1 MTEQLDKTKEN
12 FKSDMYMLRD
22 VGRDKSN
29 NVIFL
34 YDGVVKQVPYK
45 AKGDIDCISTDNSR
59 VIHFSHF
66 AETKLNE
73 SGFAPDVNDRDD
85 LIGNDKRTRFAQVF
99 MEEWREQCLDS

>member
-22 VGRDKSN
+22 VGLDKSN

-34 YDGVVKQVPYK
+34 YDVIVKEAPYK
-45 AKGDIDCISTDNSR
+45 AKGVIDCTPTDDSP

-85 LIGNDKRTRFAQVF
+85 LIGTEDRTRMAEVF
-99 MEEWREQCLDS
+99 MNEWREQCLD